1 MAAAA
6 CGSWGVMHMDRMT
19 RRLRFGVFGT
29 LLALSMALGFS
40 LLAFADQAPTVS
52 GADCQ
57 LAQASDDGYAVLSVS
72 GEDGA
77 TVYVDVAD
85 ASGNPVAERLAFQVS
100 SDNVSQQANGRLVG
114 TVGIDVEDGG
124 AAALVGDTVTAYPD
138 HEAQQTPLFTGKIY
152 GVYAQ
157 LEGSGTSQ
165 LVGLRTIGTEQRS
178 FVPQEQVD
186 FDGTTG
192 VLKRDDQ
199 GQPVSTTKGDSIAYT
214 YEKAV
219 AGSDEAKIDFVDE
232 SGNVV
237 SSKSVPGIAQNASKT
252 VKLDEALIATDANG
266 KQSLFRVLDYDGVVT
281 LSNPS
286 FMHALVNVKQ
296 MSSEDIAGSGSCFAT
311 VKCVDADDT
320 NTVLMADRIYVQGTF
335 KYTLPERI
343 YQGEGPNTSVYTL
356 VDSDNPTITFD
367 ASAGETVK
375 QVSYKKETAHNEW
388 TVICYDASD
397 ANGKELARQ
406 ALSTADSFDA
416 ENITVDGK
424 TYVPAQGAR
433 TYTFAESGSL
443 LYVYYVPQGYTPA
456 SYDVTIN
463 YVDAANGGVLQ
474 STTQSISPD
483 MQKDVEFNPE
493 KSLEINGIAYA
504 LVPNQKLPV
513 RIGYGSRASYTVYY
527 YNQAEPLTDQSVVVR
542 TRVVYLPG
550 DQTGQTGTQTGTQTL
565 AEGQIY
571 NAVSNAATG
580 GATLTNGNGQ
590 DSASTQIDENETPT
604 ASASDLAGQGLPG
617 WVVPLIIGLVIALI
631 AVALIAF
638 AVVRRRK
645 NSKGEG
651 DAK

>member
-1 MAAAA
+1 
-6 CGSWGVMHMDRMT
+6 MHMDRIT
-19 RRLRFGVFGT
+19 RRLRFGVFVT

-57 LAQASDDGYAVLSVS
+57 LAQASDNGYAVLSVS

-85 ASGNPVAERLAFQVS
+85 ANGNPVAERLAFQVS
-100 SDNVSQQANGRLVG
+100 SDNASQQANGRLVG

-192 VLKRDDQ
+192 VLKRDGQ
-199 GQPVSTTKGDSIAYT
+199 GQPVSTTKGDSIAYA
-214 YEKAV
+214 YEKAA

-237 SSKSVPGIAQNASKT
+237 SSNSVPGIAQNASKT
-252 VKLDEALIATDANG
+252 VKLDEAFIATDANG
-266 KQSLFRVLDYDGVVT
+266 RQSLFRVLDYDGVVT

-320 NTVLMADRIYVQGTF
+320 NAVLIADRIYVQGTF
-335 KYTLPERI
+335 KYTLPEKI
-343 YQGEGPNTSVYTL
+343 YQGEGPSTSVYTL

-424 TYVPAQGAR
+424 TYVPTQGAR

-443 LYVYYVPQGYTPA
+443 LYVYYVPQGHTPA

-550 DQTGQTGTQTGTQTL
+550 DQTGQTGTQTL

-645 NSKGEG
+645 NSKGEE

>member
-6 CGSWGVMHMDRMT
+6 CGSWGVMHMDRIT
-19 RRLRFGVFGT
+19 RRLRFGVFVT

-57 LAQASDDGYAVLSVS
+57 LAQASDNGYAVLSVS

-85 ASGNPVAERLAFQVS
+85 ANGNPVAERLAFQVS
-100 SDNVSQQANGRLVG
+100 SDNASQQANGRLVG

-192 VLKRDDQ
+192 VLKRDGQ
-199 GQPVSTTKGDSIAYT
+199 GQPVSTTKGDSIAYA
-214 YEKAV
+214 YEKAA

-237 SSKSVPGIAQNASKT
+237 SSNSVPGIAQNASKT
-252 VKLDEALIATDANG
+252 VKLDEAFIATDANG
-266 KQSLFRVLDYDGVVT
+266 RQSLFRVLDYDGVVT

-320 NTVLMADRIYVQGTF
+320 YAVLIADRIYVQGTF
-335 KYTLPERI
+335 KYTLPEKI
-343 YQGEGPNTSVYTL
+343 YQGEGPSTSVYTL

-424 TYVPAQGAR
+424 TYVPTQGAR

-443 LYVYYVPQGYTPA
+443 LYVYYVPQGHTPA

-550 DQTGQTGTQTGTQTL
+550 DQTGQTGTQTL

-645 NSKGEG
+645 NSKGEE

>member
-1 MAAAA
+1 M
-6 CGSWGVMHMDRMT
+6 
-19 RRLRFGVFGT
+19 
-29 LLALSMALGFS
+29 
-40 LLAFADQAPTVS
+40 
-52 GADCQ
+52 
-57 LAQASDDGYAVLSVS
+57 
-72 GEDGA
+72 
-77 TVYVDVAD
+77 
-85 ASGNPVAERLAFQVS
+85 
-100 SDNVSQQANGRLVG
+100 
-114 TVGIDVEDGG
+114 
-124 AAALVGDTVTAYPD
+124 
-138 HEAQQTPLFTGKIY
+138 
-152 GVYAQ
+152 
-157 LEGSGTSQ
+157 
-165 LVGLRTIGTEQRS
+165 GLRTIGSEQRA

-186 FDGTTG
+186 FDGTAG
-192 VLKRDDQ
+192 ILKRDGQ
-199 GQPVSTTKGDSIAYT
+199 GQPVSSVKDDSITYT
-214 YEKAV
+214 YEKAD

-232 SGNVV
+232 GGNVV
-237 SSKSVPGIAQNASKT
+237 SSKSVPGIAQNASKA
-252 VKLDEALIATDANG
+252 VKLDEALIATDAND

-286 FMHALVNVKQ
+286 FMHAVVNVKQ

-311 VKCVDADDT
+311 VKCVDADDE

-335 KYTLPERI
+335 KYTLPEKI
-343 YQGEGPNTSVYTL
+343 YQGEGPQTSVYTL

-388 TVICYDASD
+388 TVVCYDASN
-397 ANGKELARQ
+397 ANGAELARQ
-406 ALSTADSFDA
+406 TLSTKDSFDA

-443 LYVYYVPQGYTPA
+443 LYVYYVPQGYTPS

-493 KSLEINGIAYA
+493 KSLEINGIAYV

-527 YNQAEPLTDQSVVVR
+527 YNQAEPLIDQSVVVR

-550 DQTGQTGTQTGTQTL
+550 NQTGQTGTQAGTQTL
-565 AEGQIY
+565 AEGQTY

-638 AVVRRRK
+638 AVVHRRK
-645 NSKGEG
+645 NSKGEE

>member
-1 MAAAA
+1 
-6 CGSWGVMHMDRMT
+6 MHMDRIT
-19 RRLRFGVFGT
+19 RRLRFGVFVT

-57 LAQASDDGYAVLSVS
+57 LAQASDNGYAVLSVS

-85 ASGNPVAERLAFQVS
+85 ANGNPVAERLAFQVS
-100 SDNVSQQANGRLVG
+100 SDNASQQANGRLVG

-192 VLKRDDQ
+192 VLKRDGQ
-199 GQPVSTTKGDSIAYT
+199 GQPVSTTKGDSIAYA
-214 YEKAV
+214 YEKAA

-237 SSKSVPGIAQNASKT
+237 SSNSVPGIAQNASKT
-252 VKLDEALIATDANG
+252 VKLDEAFIATDANG
-266 KQSLFRVLDYDGVVT
+266 RQSLFRVLDYDGVVT

-286 FMHALVNVKQ
+286 FMYALVNVKQ

-320 NTVLMADRIYVQGTF
+320 NAVLIADRIYVQGTF
-335 KYTLPERI
+335 KYTLPEKI
-343 YQGEGPNTSVYTL
+343 YQGEGPSTSVYTL
-356 VDSDNPTITFD
+356 VDSDNPTITSD

-424 TYVPAQGAR
+424 TYVPTQGAR

-443 LYVYYVPQGYTPA
+443 LYVYYVPQGHTPA

-550 DQTGQTGTQTGTQTL
+550 DQTGQTGTQTL

-645 NSKGEG
+645 NSKGEE

>member
-1 MAAAA
+1 
-6 CGSWGVMHMDRMT
+6 MHMDRMT

-40 LLAFADQAPTVS
+40 LIAFAGQAPTVS

-85 ASGNPVAERLAFQVS
+85 ANGNPVAERLAFQVS
-100 SDNVSQQANGRLVG
+100 SGNASQQANGRLVG

-157 LEGSGTSQ
+157 LEGSGTLQ

-192 VLKRDDQ
+192 VLKRDGQ
-199 GQPVSTTKGDSIAYT
+199 GQPVSTTKGDSITYT
-214 YEKAV
+214 YEKV
-219 AGSDEAKIDFVDE
+219 TAGSDEAKIDFVDE
-232 SGNVV
+232 NGNVV
-237 SSKSVPGIAQNASKT
+237 SSKSVPGIEQGAKKP
-252 VKLDEALIATDANG
+252 VKLDEALIAQDASG

-286 FMHALVNVKQ
+286 FMRAVVNVKQ

-311 VKCVDADDT
+311 VKCVDAD
-320 NTVLMADRIYVQGTF
+320 NPSTVLMADRIYVQGTF
-335 KYTLPERI
+335 SYTLPEKI
-343 YQGEGPNTSVYTL
+343 YQGEGPQTSVYTL

-397 ANGKELARQ
+397 ATGKELARQ
-406 ALSTADSFDA
+406 TLSTADSFDA

-433 TYTFAESGSL
+433 TYTFAESSSL

-513 RIGYGSRASYTVYY
+513 RIGYGSRASYSVYY

-590 DSASTQIDENETPT
+590 DTASTQIDENETPM
-604 ASASDLAGQGLPG
+604 ASAADIAAQGLPG
-617 WVVPLIIGLVIALI
+617 WVVPLVIGLVTALIAIALI
-631 AVALIAF
+631 TF

-645 NSKGEG
+645 NSKSEE

>member
-1 MAAAA
+1 
-6 CGSWGVMHMDRMT
+6 MHMDRMT

-85 ASGNPVAERLAFQVS
+85 ANGNPVAERLAFQVS
-100 SDNVSQQANGRLVG
+100 SDNASQQANGRLVG

-157 LEGSGTSQ
+157 LEGSETSQ

-178 FVPQEQVD
+178 SVPQEQVG

-192 VLKRDDQ
+192 VLKRDGQ
-199 GQPVSTTKGDSIAYT
+199 GQPVSTTKGDSIAYA
-214 YEKAV
+214 YEKAA

-266 KQSLFRVLDYDGVVT
+266 RQSLFRVLDYDGVVT

-320 NTVLMADRIYVQGTF
+320 NAVLMADRIYVQGTF
-335 KYTLPERI
+335 KYTLPEKI
-343 YQGEGPNTSVYTL
+343 YQGEGPSTSVYTL

-406 ALSTADSFDA
+406 TLSTADSFDA

-424 TYVPAQGAR
+424 TYLPTQGAR
-433 TYTFAESGSL
+433 TYTFVESGSL

-456 SYDVTIN
+456 SYDVMIN

-493 KSLEINGIAYA
+493 ESLEINGIAYA
-504 LVPNQKLPV
+504 LVPNQKFPV

-550 DQTGQTGTQTGTQTL
+550 DQTGQTGTQTL
-565 AEGQIY
+565 AEGQVY

-580 GATLTNGNGQ
+580 GATLTNGNG
-590 DSASTQIDENETPT
+590 
-604 ASASDLAGQGLPG
+604 
-617 WVVPLIIGLVIALI
+617 
-631 AVALIAF
+631 
-638 AVVRRRK
+638 
-645 NSKGEG
+645 
-651 DAK
+651 

>member
-1 MAAAA
+1 
-6 CGSWGVMHMDRMT
+6 MHMDRIT
-19 RRLRFGVFGT
+19 RRLRFGVFVT

-57 LAQASDDGYAVLSVS
+57 LAQASDNGYAVLSVS

-85 ASGNPVAERLAFQVS
+85 ANGNPVAERLAFQVS
-100 SDNVSQQANGRLVG
+100 SDNASQQANGRLVG

-192 VLKRDDQ
+192 VLKRDGQ
-199 GQPVSTTKGDSIAYT
+199 GQPVSTTKGDSIAYA
-214 YEKAV
+214 YEKAA

-237 SSKSVPGIAQNASKT
+237 SSNSVPGIAQNASKT
-252 VKLDEALIATDANG
+252 VKLDEAFIATDANG
-266 KQSLFRVLDYDGVVT
+266 RQSLFRVLDYDGVVT

-320 NTVLMADRIYVQGTF
+320 YAVLIADRIYVQGTF
-335 KYTLPERI
+335 KYTLPEKI
-343 YQGEGPNTSVYTL
+343 YQGEGPSTSVYTL

-424 TYVPAQGAR
+424 TYVPTQGAR

-443 LYVYYVPQGYTPA
+443 LYVYYVPQGHTPA

-550 DQTGQTGTQTGTQTL
+550 DQTGQTGTQTL

-645 NSKGEG
+645 NSKGEE

>member
-1 MAAAA
+1 
-6 CGSWGVMHMDRMT
+6 MDRIT
-19 RRLRFGVFGT
+19 RRLRFGVFVT

-57 LAQASDDGYAVLSVS
+57 LAQASDNGYAVLSVS

-85 ASGNPVAERLAFQVS
+85 ANGNPVAERLAFQVS
-100 SDNVSQQANGRLVG
+100 SDNASQQANGRLVG

-192 VLKRDDQ
+192 VLKRDGQ
-199 GQPVSTTKGDSIAYT
+199 GQPVSTTKGDSIAYA
-214 YEKAV
+214 YEKAA

-237 SSKSVPGIAQNASKT
+237 SSNSVPGIAQNASKT
-252 VKLDEALIATDANG
+252 VKLDEAFIATDANG
-266 KQSLFRVLDYDGVVT
+266 RQSLFRVLDYDGVVT

-320 NTVLMADRIYVQGTF
+320 NAVLIADRIYVQGTF
-335 KYTLPERI
+335 KYTLPEKI
-343 YQGEGPNTSVYTL
+343 YQGEGPSTSVYTL

-424 TYVPAQGAR
+424 TYVPTQGAR

-443 LYVYYVPQGYTPA
+443 LYVYYVPQGHTPA

-550 DQTGQTGTQTGTQTL
+550 DQTGQTGTQTL

-645 NSKGEG
+645 NSKSEE

>member
-1 MAAAA
+1 M
-6 CGSWGVMHMDRMT
+6 
-19 RRLRFGVFGT
+19 
-29 LLALSMALGFS
+29 
-40 LLAFADQAPTVS
+40 S

-57 LAQASDDGYAVLSVS
+57 LAQVSDDGYAVLSVS

-85 ASGNPVAERLAFQVS
+85 ANGNPVAERLAFQVS
-100 SDNVSQQANGRLVG
+100 SDNASQQANGRLVG

-186 FDGTTG
+186 FDGTSG
-192 VLKRDDQ
+192 VLERDGQ

-214 YEKAV
+214 YEKAA

-335 KYTLPERI
+335 KYTLPEKI
-343 YQGEGPNTSVYTL
+343 YQGEGPNTSAYTL

-375 QVSYKKETAHNEW
+375 QAAYKKETAHNEW

-527 YNQAEPLTDQSVVVR
+527 YNQAEPLTDQ
-542 TRVVYLPG
+542 
-550 DQTGQTGTQTGTQTL
+550 
-565 AEGQIY
+565 
-571 NAVSNAATG
+571 
-580 GATLTNGNGQ
+580 
-590 DSASTQIDENETPT
+590 
-604 ASASDLAGQGLPG
+604 
-617 WVVPLIIGLVIALI
+617 
-631 AVALIAF
+631 
-638 AVVRRRK
+638 
-645 NSKGEG
+645 
-651 DAK
+651 

>member
-1 MAAAA
+1 
-6 CGSWGVMHMDRMT
+6 MHMDRMT

-85 ASGNPVAERLAFQVS
+85 ANGNPVAERLAFQVS
-100 SDNVSQQANGRLVG
+100 SDNASQQANGRLVG

-192 VLKRDDQ
+192 VLKRDGQ
-199 GQPVSTTKGDSIAYT
+199 GQPVSTTKGDSIAYA
-214 YEKAV
+214 YEKAA

-237 SSKSVPGIAQNASKT
+237 SSNSVPGIAQNASKT
-252 VKLDEALIATDANG
+252 VKLDEAFIATDANG
-266 KQSLFRVLDYDGVVT
+266 RQSLFRVLDYDGVVT

-320 NTVLMADRIYVQGTF
+320 NAVLMADRIYVQGTF
-335 KYTLPERI
+335 KYTLPEKI
-343 YQGEGPNTSVYTL
+343 YQGEGPSTSVYTL

-367 ASAGETVK
+367 ASAGEIVK

-424 TYVPAQGAR
+424 TYVPTQGAR

-493 KSLEINGIAYA
+493 ESLEINGIAYA

-550 DQTGQTGTQTGTQTL
+550 DQTGQTGTQTL

-645 NSKGEG
+645 NSKGEE

>member
-1 MAAAA
+1 M
-6 CGSWGVMHMDRMT
+6 
-19 RRLRFGVFGT
+19 
-29 LLALSMALGFS
+29 
-40 LLAFADQAPTVS
+40 
-52 GADCQ
+52 
-57 LAQASDDGYAVLSVS
+57 
-72 GEDGA
+72 
-77 TVYVDVAD
+77 
-85 ASGNPVAERLAFQVS
+85 
-100 SDNVSQQANGRLVG
+100 
-114 TVGIDVEDGG
+114 
-124 AAALVGDTVTAYPD
+124 
-138 HEAQQTPLFTGKIY
+138 
-152 GVYAQ
+152 
-157 LEGSGTSQ
+157 
-165 LVGLRTIGTEQRS
+165 GLRTIGTEQRS

-186 FDGTTG
+186 FDGTSG
-192 VLKRDDQ
+192 VLERDGQ

-214 YEKAV
+214 YEKAA

-335 KYTLPERI
+335 KYTLPEKI
-343 YQGEGPNTSVYTL
+343 YQGEGPQTSVYTL
-356 VDSDNPTITFD
+356 VDSDNPTVTFD

-375 QVSYKKETAHNEW
+375 QAAYKKETAHNEW
-388 TVICYDASD
+388 TVVCYDASN
-397 ANGKELARQ
+397 ANSAELARQ
-406 ALSTADSFDA
+406 TLSTADSFDA

-456 SYDVTIN
+456 SYDVTVN

-550 DQTGQTGTQTGTQTL
+550 DQTGQTGTQTL

-617 WVVPLIIGLVIALI
+617 WVVPFIIGLVIALI

-645 NSKGEG
+645 NSKGEE

>member
-85 ASGNPVAERLAFQVS
+85 ANGNPVAERLAFQVS
-100 SDNVSQQANGRLVG
+100 SDNASQQANGRLVG

-192 VLKRDDQ
+192 VLKRDGQ
-199 GQPVSTTKGDSIAYT
+199 GQPVSTTKGDSIAYA
-214 YEKAV
+214 YEKAA

-237 SSKSVPGIAQNASKT
+237 SSNSVPGIAQNASKT
-252 VKLDEALIATDANG
+252 VKLDEAFIATDANG
-266 KQSLFRVLDYDGVVT
+266 RQSLFRVLDYDGVVT

-320 NTVLMADRIYVQGTF
+320 NAVLMADRIYVQGTF
-335 KYTLPERI
+335 KYTLPEKI
-343 YQGEGPNTSVYTL
+343 YQGEGPSTSVYTL

-406 ALSTADSFDA
+406 TLSTADSFDA

-424 TYVPAQGAR
+424 TYVPTQGAR

-443 LYVYYVPQGYTPA
+443 LYVYYVPQGHTPA

-493 KSLEINGIAYA
+493 ESLEINGIAYA

-550 DQTGQTGTQTGTQTL
+550 DQTGQTGTQTL

-571 NAVSNAATG
+571 NAVSNTATG

-645 NSKGEG
+645 NSKGEE

>member
-1 MAAAA
+1 
-6 CGSWGVMHMDRMT
+6 MDRIT
-19 RRLRFGVFGT
+19 RRLRFGVFVT

-57 LAQASDDGYAVLSVS
+57 LAQASDNGYAVLSVS

-85 ASGNPVAERLAFQVS
+85 ANGNPVAERLAFQVS
-100 SDNVSQQANGRLVG
+100 SDNASQQANGRLVG

-192 VLKRDDQ
+192 VLKRDGQ
-199 GQPVSTTKGDSIAYT
+199 GQPVSTTKGDSIAYA
-214 YEKAV
+214 YEKAA

-237 SSKSVPGIAQNASKT
+237 SSNSVPGIAQNASKT
-252 VKLDEALIATDANG
+252 VKLDEAFIATDANG
-266 KQSLFRVLDYDGVVT
+266 RQSLFRVLDYDGVVT

-320 NTVLMADRIYVQGTF
+320 NAVLIADRIYVQGTF
-335 KYTLPERI
+335 KYTLPEKI
-343 YQGEGPNTSVYTL
+343 YQGEGPSTSVYTL

-424 TYVPAQGAR
+424 TYVPTQGAR

-443 LYVYYVPQGYTPA
+443 LYVYYVPQGHTPA

-550 DQTGQTGTQTGTQTL
+550 DQTGQTGTQTL

-645 NSKGEG
+645 NSKGEE

>member
-85 ASGNPVAERLAFQVS
+85 ANGNPVAERLAFQVS
-100 SDNVSQQANGRLVG
+100 SDNASQQANGRLVG

-192 VLKRDDQ
+192 VLKRDGQ
-199 GQPVSTTKGDSIAYT
+199 GQPVSTTKGDSIAYA
-214 YEKAV
+214 YEKAA

-237 SSKSVPGIAQNASKT
+237 SSNSVPGIAQNASKT
-252 VKLDEALIATDANG
+252 VKLDEAFIATDANG
-266 KQSLFRVLDYDGVVT
+266 RQSLFRVLDYDGVVT

-296 MSSEDIAGSGSCFAT
+296 VSSEDIAGSGSCFAT

-320 NTVLMADRIYVQGTF
+320 NAVLMADRIYVQGTF
-335 KYTLPERI
+335 KYTLPEKI
-343 YQGEGPNTSVYTL
+343 YQGEGPSTSVYTL

-406 ALSTADSFDA
+406 TLSTADSFDA

-424 TYVPAQGAR
+424 TYVPTQGAR

-443 LYVYYVPQGYTPA
+443 LYVYYVPQGHTPA

-550 DQTGQTGTQTGTQTL
+550 DQTGQTGTQTL

-645 NSKGEG
+645 NSKGEE

>member
-1 MAAAA
+1 
-6 CGSWGVMHMDRMT
+6 MHMDRMT

-85 ASGNPVAERLAFQVS
+85 ANGNPVAERLAFQVS
-100 SDNVSQQANGRLVG
+100 SDNASQQANGRLVG

-192 VLKRDDQ
+192 VLKRDGQ
-199 GQPVSTTKGDSIAYT
+199 GQPVSTTKGDSIAYA
-214 YEKAV
+214 YEKAA

-237 SSKSVPGIAQNASKT
+237 SSNSVPGIAQNASKT
-252 VKLDEALIATDANG
+252 VKLDEAFIATDANG
-266 KQSLFRVLDYDGVVT
+266 RQSLFRVLDYDGVVT

-320 NTVLMADRIYVQGTF
+320 NAVLMADRIYVQGTF
-335 KYTLPERI
+335 KYTLPEKI
-343 YQGEGPNTSVYTL
+343 YQGEGPSTSVYTL

-406 ALSTADSFDA
+406 TLSTADSFDA

-424 TYVPAQGAR
+424 TYVPTQGAR

-443 LYVYYVPQGYTPA
+443 LYVYYVPQGHTPA

-493 KSLEINGIAYA
+493 ESLEINGIAYA

-550 DQTGQTGTQTGTQTL
+550 DQTGQTGTQTL

-571 NAVSNAATG
+571 NAVSNTATG

-645 NSKGEG
+645 NSKGEE

>member
-1 MAAAA
+1 
-6 CGSWGVMHMDRMT
+6 MDRMT

-85 ASGNPVAERLAFQVS
+85 ANGNPVAERLAFQVS
-100 SDNVSQQANGRLVG
+100 SDNASQQANGRLVG

-192 VLKRDDQ
+192 VLKRDGQ

-214 YEKAV
+214 YEKAA

-335 KYTLPERI
+335 KYTLPEKI
-343 YQGEGPNTSVYTL
+343 YQGEGPSTSVYTL

-406 ALSTADSFDA
+406 VLSTADSFDA

-513 RIGYGSRASYTVYY
+513 RIGYGSRASYTV
-527 YNQAEPLTDQSVVVR
+527 
-542 TRVVYLPG
+542 
-550 DQTGQTGTQTGTQTL
+550 
-565 AEGQIY
+565 
-571 NAVSNAATG
+571 
-580 GATLTNGNGQ
+580 
-590 DSASTQIDENETPT
+590 
-604 ASASDLAGQGLPG
+604 
-617 WVVPLIIGLVIALI
+617 
-631 AVALIAF
+631 
-638 AVVRRRK
+638 
-645 NSKGEG
+645 
-651 DAK
+651 

>member
-6 CGSWGVMHMDRMT
+6 CGSWGVMHMDRIT
-19 RRLRFGVFGT
+19 RRLRFGVFVT

-57 LAQASDDGYAVLSVS
+57 LAQASDNGYAVLSVS

-85 ASGNPVAERLAFQVS
+85 ANGNPVAERLAFQVS
-100 SDNVSQQANGRLVG
+100 SDNASQQANGRLVG

-192 VLKRDDQ
+192 VLKRDGQ
-199 GQPVSTTKGDSIAYT
+199 GQPVSTTKGDSIAYA
-214 YEKAV
+214 YEKAA

-237 SSKSVPGIAQNASKT
+237 SSNSVPGIAQNASKT
-252 VKLDEALIATDANG
+252 VKLDEAFIATDANG
-266 KQSLFRVLDYDGVVT
+266 RQSLFRVLDYDGVVT

-320 NTVLMADRIYVQGTF
+320 NAVLIADRIYVQGTF
-335 KYTLPERI
+335 KYTLPEKI
-343 YQGEGPNTSVYTL
+343 YQGEGPSTSVYTL

-424 TYVPAQGAR
+424 TYVPTQGAR

-443 LYVYYVPQGYTPA
+443 LYVYYVPQGHTPA

-550 DQTGQTGTQTGTQTL
+550 DQTGQTGTQTL

-645 NSKGEG
+645 NSKGEE

>member
-6 CGSWGVMHMDRMT
+6 CGSWGVMHMDRIT
-19 RRLRFGVFGT
+19 RRLRFGVFVT

-57 LAQASDDGYAVLSVS
+57 LAQASDNGYAVLSVS

-85 ASGNPVAERLAFQVS
+85 ANGNPVAERLAFQVS
-100 SDNVSQQANGRLVG
+100 SDNASQQANGRLVG

-192 VLKRDDQ
+192 VLKRDGQ
-199 GQPVSTTKGDSIAYT
+199 GQPVSTTKGDSIAYA
-214 YEKAV
+214 YEKAA

-237 SSKSVPGIAQNASKT
+237 SSNSVPGIAQNASKT
-252 VKLDEALIATDANG
+252 VKLDEAFIATDANG
-266 KQSLFRVLDYDGVVT
+266 RQSLFRVLDYDGVVT

-320 NTVLMADRIYVQGTF
+320 NAVLIADRIYVQGTF
-335 KYTLPERI
+335 KYTLPEKI
-343 YQGEGPNTSVYTL
+343 YQGEGPSTSVYTL

-424 TYVPAQGAR
+424 TYVPTQGAR

-443 LYVYYVPQGYTPA
+443 LYVYYVPQGHTPA

-474 STTQSISPD
+474 STTQSISTD

-550 DQTGQTGTQTGTQTL
+550 DQTGQTGTQTL

-645 NSKGEG
+645 NSKGEE

>member
-1 MAAAA
+1 MDNLAHAALCFSAWQLWR
-6 CGSWGVMHMDRMT
+6 SNTWDVMHIVRT
-19 RRLRFGVFGT
+19 KRRFRFGVLGT
-29 LLALSMALGFS
+29 LLALAMVLS
-40 LLAFADQAPTVS
+40 LSVLAFANQAPTVS

-57 LAQASDDGYAVLSVS
+57 LTQASDDGYAVLSVS

-77 TVYVDVAD
+77 TVYVDVLAANGD
-85 ASGNPVAERLAFQVS
+85 PVAERLTFQVS
-100 SDNVSQQANGRLVG
+100 SDNADQQANGRLVG
-114 TVGIDVEDGG
+114 TVGIDVDDGG
-124 AAALVGDTVTAYPD
+124 AAALVG
-138 HEAQQTPLFTGKIY
+138 
-152 GVYAQ
+152 
-157 LEGSGTSQ
+157 
-165 LVGLRTIGTEQRS
+165 LRTIGSEQRA

-186 FDGTTG
+186 FDGTAG
-192 VLKRDDQ
+192 ILKRDGQ
-199 GQPVSTTKGDSIAYT
+199 GQPVSSVKDDSITYT
-214 YEKAV
+214 YEKAD

-232 SGNVV
+232 GGNVV
-237 SSKSVPGIAQNASKT
+237 SSKSVPGIAQNASKA
-252 VKLDEALIATDANG
+252 VKLDEALIATDAND

-286 FMHALVNVKQ
+286 FMHAVVNVKQ

-311 VKCVDADDT
+311 VKCVDADDE

-335 KYTLPERI
+335 KYTLPEKI
-343 YQGEGPNTSVYTL
+343 YQGEGPQTSVYTL

-388 TVICYDASD
+388 TVVCYDASN
-397 ANGKELARQ
+397 ANGAELARQ
-406 ALSTADSFDA
+406 TLSTKDSFDA

-443 LYVYYVPQGYTPA
+443 LYVYYVPQGYTPS

-493 KSLEINGIAYA
+493 KSLEINGIAYV

-527 YNQAEPLTDQSVVVR
+527 YNQAEPLIDQSVVVR

-550 DQTGQTGTQTGTQTL
+550 NQTGQTGTQAGTQTL
-565 AEGQIY
+565 AEGQTY

-638 AVVRRRK
+638 AVVHRRK
-645 NSKGEG
+645 NSKGEE

>member
-6 CGSWGVMHMDRMT
+6 CGSWDVMHMDRIT
-19 RRLRFGVFGT
+19 RRLRFGVFVT

-57 LAQASDDGYAVLSVS
+57 LAQASDNGYAVLSVS

-85 ASGNPVAERLAFQVS
+85 ANGNPVAERLAFQVS
-100 SDNVSQQANGRLVG
+100 SDNASQQANGRLVG

-192 VLKRDDQ
+192 VLKRDGQ
-199 GQPVSTTKGDSIAYT
+199 GQPVSTTKGDSIAYA
-214 YEKAV
+214 YEKAA

-237 SSKSVPGIAQNASKT
+237 SSNSVPGIAQNASKT
-252 VKLDEALIATDANG
+252 VKLDEAFIATDANG
-266 KQSLFRVLDYDGVVT
+266 RQSLFRVLDYDGVVT

-320 NTVLMADRIYVQGTF
+320 NAVLIADRIYVQGTF
-335 KYTLPERI
+335 KYTLPEKI
-343 YQGEGPNTSVYTL
+343 YQGEGPSTSVYTL

-424 TYVPAQGAR
+424 TYVPTQGAR

-443 LYVYYVPQGYTPA
+443 LYVYYVPQGHTPA

-550 DQTGQTGTQTGTQTL
+550 DQTGQTGTQTL

-645 NSKGEG
+645 NSKGEE

>member
-1 MAAAA
+1 
-6 CGSWGVMHMDRMT
+6 MHMDRIT
-19 RRLRFGVFGT
+19 RRLRFGVFVT

-57 LAQASDDGYAVLSVS
+57 LAQASDNGYAVLSVS

-85 ASGNPVAERLAFQVS
+85 ANGNPVAERLAFQVS
-100 SDNVSQQANGRLVG
+100 SDNASQQANGRLVG

-192 VLKRDDQ
+192 VLKRDGQ
-199 GQPVSTTKGDSIAYT
+199 GQPVSTTKGDSIAYA
-214 YEKAV
+214 YEKAA

-237 SSKSVPGIAQNASKT
+237 SSNSVPGIAQNASKT
-252 VKLDEALIATDANG
+252 VKLDEAFIATDANG
-266 KQSLFRVLDYDGVVT
+266 RQSLFRVLDYDGVVT

-296 MSSEDIAGSGSCFAT
+296 VSSEDIAGSGSCFAT

-320 NTVLMADRIYVQGTF
+320 NAVLMADRIYVQGTF
-335 KYTLPERI
+335 KYTLPEKI
-343 YQGEGPNTSVYTL
+343 YQGEGPSTSVYTL

-406 ALSTADSFDA
+406 TLSTADSFDA

-424 TYVPAQGAR
+424 TYVPTQGAR

-443 LYVYYVPQGYTPA
+443 LYVYYVPQGHTPA

-550 DQTGQTGTQTGTQTL
+550 DQTGQTGTQTL

-645 NSKGEG
+645 NSKGEE